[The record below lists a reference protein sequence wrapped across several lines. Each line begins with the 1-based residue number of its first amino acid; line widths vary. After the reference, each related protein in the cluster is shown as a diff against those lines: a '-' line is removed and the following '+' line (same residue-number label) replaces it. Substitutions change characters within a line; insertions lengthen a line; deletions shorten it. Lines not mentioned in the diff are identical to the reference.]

1 MIEKLKKLNFL
12 VLLPVTILT
21 CLAFAL
27 SLIGVLVYSAN
38 CASEFNGGA
47 VSPNATTL
55 GMIGAIVGAVALV
68 FYIVALFAASTKKTA
83 SLFSLTRILNYVSFI
98 LLLGAFLYEI
108 LDEYSLLGT
117 ILYPIVSGTI
127 GDPVDPV
134 LSSSFFASLIM
145 LFVATWVALAAGI
158 VMRKKSHKINPDLPQ
173 SEGNANE

>member
-1 MIEKLKKLNFL
+1 MIENLKKQNFL
-12 VLLPVTILT
+12 VLLPVTILS

-27 SLIGVLVYSAN
+27 SLTGILIYSAN
-38 CASEFNGGA
+38 CASEFNGGV
-47 VSPNATTL
+47 VSPNATSL
-55 GMIGAIVGAVALV
+55 GMVGAIIGAVALAIDIIA
-68 FYIVALFAASTKKTA
+68 FFAAKSKKMA
-83 SLFSLTRILNYVSFI
+83 SIFSLSRIFNYVAFI

-145 LFVATWVALAAGI
+145 LFVATWIALAAGI
-158 VMRKKSHKINPDLPQ
+158 TMRKKSHKIEPDLQQ